1 MTAYTQSFALAYET
15 KANPDGLNLL
25 SRDRFT
31 RQKAESMRDKL
42 NAWNPAKP
50 VYVVNLNAE

>member
-1 MTAYTQSFALAYET
+1 MAAYIKTWALAYET
-15 KANPDGLNLL
+15 KSNSDGLNLL

-31 RQKAESMRDKL
+31 RQKAESLRDKL